1 MDAWGRLVFTT
12 QDGVRTEAPWFDSGS
27 FESESPCVIENRYSV
42 RLKPDEVYQVSL
54 QPHIHPTCTFIG
66 WGPHL
71 ATGLKEAP
79 STSSQQSH
87 LGPPAGP
94 ALHPK

>member
-54 QPHIHPTCTFIG
+54 QLADPTPGFTLPLQPIG
-66 WGPHL
+66 QITPDDYTDGHVDFDYSEG
-71 ATGLKEAP
+71 TV
-79 STSSQQSH
+79 T
-87 LGPPAGP
+87 
-94 ALHPK
+94 